1 MVKFTKK
8 QIQALAQ
15 IEVKA
20 NQYFDEDLRVA
31 PYQYQESDR
40 SRVVRC
46 YMVGILHSIIKDGA
60 IYGV

>member
-8 QIQALAQ
+8 QVQALAQ
-15 IEVKA
+15 IEIKA
-20 NQYFDEDLRVA
+20 NQYFDEDMKKA

-46 YMVGILHSIIKDGA
+46 YVVGILRSIIKDGA

>member
-20 NQYFDEDLRVA
+20 NEMFNDDLKNNPFTR
-31 PYQYQESDR
+31 ESER
-40 SRVVRC
+40 NHVVRC
-46 YMVGILHSIIKDGA
+46 YMVGILKCVIKDGA

>member
-1 MVKFTKK
+1 MVKFTKE

-20 NQYFDEDLRVA
+20 NEYFDEDMKKA
-31 PYQYQESDR
+31 SGQYQESDR

-46 YMVGILHSIIKDGA
+46 YVVGILHSIIRDGA